1 MSGIVA
7 IVGRP
12 NVGKSTIFNR
22 LVGERKAIVDDM
34 SGVTRDRHYGTSEW
48 NNREFTVIDTGG
60 YVTNSDDIFEKS
72 IREQV
77 EIAIDEADL
86 LLFMVDVTTDITDLD
101 ESFARFLRKTNKPV
115 IVAVN
120 KVDNNERL
128 LMSHSFYGLGFEN
141 QYPISSVSG
150 SGTGDL
156 MDAIIEHLP
165 APLEDDDNELPRISL
180 IGRPNVG
187 KSSLCNVLLGEE
199 RNIVTDIA
207 GTTRDT
213 IDSHYN
219 AFGKDFILVDTAG
232 VRKKGKNMDNVEF
245 YSVMR
250 SIKAIESSDV
260 VLLVI
265 DATQGME
272 AQDVNLFSLAAKNG
286 KGLVILV
293 NKWDLVEKDHKS
305 TKYYIE
311 EIHEKIAP
319 FTDVPVIFVSALTK
333 QRVFKAVE
341 TAIEVFENTQKRVS
355 TSKLNDLMLEIIQQ
369 TPPPSK
375 KGKYIKIKYVTQLKS
390 KRVSFAFFCNLPQ
403 YIGDAYKRFL
413 ENQLR
418 KHFDFKGVPIN
429 IYFRQK

>member
-22 LVGERKAIVDDM
+22 LQGERKAIVDDQ

-48 NNREFTVIDTGG
+48 NNREFTIIDTGG
-60 YVTNSDDIFEKS
+60 YVTNSEDVFEKS

-77 EIAIDEADL
+77 EIAIEEADV
-86 LLFMVDVTTDITDLD
+86 LLFMVDVLTDITDLD

-115 IVAVN
+115 IVVVN

-128 LMSHSFYGLGFEN
+128 LMSHQFYGLGFEHL
-141 QYPISSVSG
+141 YPVSSISG

-156 MDAIIEHLP
+156 LDAIVTFLP
-165 APLEDDDNELPRISL
+165 PEKEEVEDDLPRISL

-213 IDSHYN
+213 IDSRYS
-219 AFGKDFILVDTAG
+219 AYGMDFTLVDTAG
-232 VRKKGKNMDNVEF
+232 VRKKGKTMDNVEF

-260 VLLVI
+260 VLLVL
-265 DATQGME
+265 DATQGLE
-272 AQDVNLFSLAAKNG
+272 SQDVNLYSLAAKNG
-286 KGLVILV
+286 KGLVVLV

-305 TKYYIE
+305 TKYYSDDIRE
-311 EIHEKIAP
+311 RLAP
-319 FTDVPVIFVSALTK
+319 FNDVPILFISAKTK

-341 TAIEVFENTQKRVS
+341 TAIEVYHNTQKKVS
-355 TSKLNDLMLEIIQQ
+355 TAKLNEIMLEIIQE

-375 KGKYIKIKYVTQLKS
+375 KGKYIKIKYITQIKTR
-390 KRVSFAFFCNLPQ
+390 KVSFAFFCNLPQ

-418 KHFDFKGVPIN
+418 KNFDFTGVPIT
-429 IYFRQK
+429 IFFRKK

>member
-22 LVGERKAIVDDM
+22 LQGERKAIVDDS
-34 SGVTRDRHYGTSEW
+34 SGVTRDRHYGTTDW
-48 NNREFTVIDTGG
+48 GNREFTIIDTGG
-60 YVTNSDDIFEKS
+60 YVTNSNDVFEKS
-72 IREQV
+72 IRDQV
-77 EIAIDEADL
+77 EIAISEADL
-86 LLFMVDVTTDITDLD
+86 VVFMVDVTTGVTDLD
-101 ESFARFLRKTNKPV
+101 ESFTRFLRKTYKPV
-115 IVAVN
+115 IVVVN

-128 LMSHSFYGLGFEN
+128 MMSHQFYSLGYEHLF
-141 QYPISSVSG
+141 PLSSISG
-150 SGTGDL
+150 SGTGEL
-156 MDAIIEHLP
+156 MDEIIKQLP
-165 APLEDDDNELPRISL
+165 PEVETQKSDLPRLSL

-207 GTTRDT
+207 GTTRDA
-213 IDSHYN
+213 IDTHYS
-219 AFGKDFILVDTAG
+219 AFGMDFTLVDTAG
-232 VRKKGKNMDNVEF
+232 VRKKGKTMDNVEF

-260 VLLVI
+260 VLLI
-265 DATQGME
+265 LDATIGME

-311 EIHEKIAP
+311 EIHERIAP
-319 FTDVPVIFVSALTK
+319 FTDVPIIFVSALTK

-341 TAIEVFENTQKRVS
+341 TAIEVYQNTQKHIP
-355 TSKLNDLMLEIIQQ
+355 TSKLNDIMLEVIEE
-369 TPPPSK
+369 TPPPAK
-375 KGKYIKIKYVTQLKS
+375 KGKYIKIKYITQIKT
-390 KRVSFAFFCNLPQ
+390 KKMSFAFFCNLPQ
-403 YIGDAYKRFL
+403 YVGDSYKRFL

-418 KHFDFKGVPIN
+418 ERFGFTGVPIS
-429 IYFRQK
+429 IFFRKK

>member
-22 LVGERKAIVDDM
+22 LQGERKAIVDDS
-34 SGVTRDRHYGTSEW
+34 SGVTRDRHYGTTDW
-48 NNREFTVIDTGG
+48 GNREFTIIDTGG
-60 YVTNSDDIFEKS
+60 YVTNSNDVFEKS
-72 IREQV
+72 IRDQV
-77 EIAIDEADL
+77 EIAISEADL
-86 LLFMVDVTTDITDLD
+86 VVFMVDVTTGVTDLD
-101 ESFARFLRKTNKPV
+101 ESFTRFLRKTNKPV
-115 IVAVN
+115 IVVVN

-128 LMSHSFYGLGFEN
+128 MMSHQFYSLGYEHLF
-141 QYPISSVSG
+141 PLSSISG
-150 SGTGDL
+150 SGTGEL
-156 MDAIIEHLP
+156 MDEIIKQLQPEV
-165 APLEDDDNELPRISL
+165 ETQKSDLPRLSL

-207 GTTRDT
+207 GTTRDA
-213 IDSHYN
+213 IDTHYS
-219 AFGKDFILVDTAG
+219 AFGMDFTLVDTAG
-232 VRKKGKNMDNVEF
+232 VRKKGKTMDNVEF

-260 VLLVI
+260 VLLI
-265 DATQGME
+265 LDATIGME

-311 EIHEKIAP
+311 EIHERIAP
-319 FTDVPVIFVSALTK
+319 FTDVPIIFVSALTK

-341 TAIEVFENTQKRVS
+341 TAIEVYQNTQKHIP
-355 TSKLNDLMLEIIQQ
+355 TSKLNDIMLEVIEE
-369 TPPPSK
+369 TPPPAK
-375 KGKYIKIKYVTQLKS
+375 KGKYIKIKYITQIKT
-390 KRVSFAFFCNLPQ
+390 KKMSFAFFCNLPQ
-403 YIGDAYKRFL
+403 YVGDSYKRFL

-418 KHFDFKGVPIN
+418 ERFGFTGVPIS
-429 IYFRQK
+429 IFFRKK

>member
-22 LVGERKAIVDDM
+22 LQGERKAIVDDA
-34 SGVTRDRHYGTSEW
+34 SGVTRDRHYGKTDW
-48 NNREFTVIDTGG
+48 GNREFTIIDTGG
-60 YVTNSDDIFEKS
+60 YVTNSNDVFEKS

-77 EIAIDEADL
+77 EIAISEADVL
-86 LLFMVDVTTDITDLD
+86 VFMVDVTTDITDLD
-101 ESFARFLRKTNKPV
+101 ESFARFLRKTNMPI

-128 LMSHSFYGLGFEN
+128 MQSHQFYSLGFEHV
-141 QYPISSVSG
+141 YPISSISG
-150 SGTGDL
+150 SGTGEL
-156 MDAIIEHLP
+156 MDAIIKFLP
-165 APLEDDDNELPRISL
+165 EEIEQNDEDLPRISL
-180 IGRPNVG
+180 VGRPNVG

-213 IDSHYN
+213 IDTRYSAY
-219 AFGKDFILVDTAG
+219 GMDFTLVDTAG
-232 VRKKGKNMDNVEF
+232 VRKKGKTMDNVEF

-260 VLLVI
+260 VLLII

-286 KGLVILV
+286 KGIVILV
-293 NKWDLVEKDHKS
+293 NKWDLMEKDHKS

-311 EIHEKIAP
+311 EIHERIAP
-319 FTDVPVIFVSALTK
+319 LTDIPIIFVSALTK

-341 TAIEVFENTQKRVS
+341 TAIEVFNNTKKHIS
-355 TSKLNDLMLEIIQQ
+355 TSKLNDLMLEIIKE
-369 TPPPSK
+369 TPPPAK
-375 KGKYIKIKYVTQLKS
+375 KGKYIKIKYITQIKT
-390 KRVSFAFFCNLPQ
+390 KKMSFAFFCNLPQ
-403 YIGDAYKRFL
+403 YVGDAYKRFL
-413 ENQLR
+413 ENKLR
-418 KHFDFKGVPIN
+418 EHFDFTGVPIS
-429 IYFRQK
+429 IFFRKK

>member
-22 LVGERKAIVDDM
+22 LQGERKAIVDDS
-34 SGVTRDRHYGTSEW
+34 SGVTRDRHYGTTDW
-48 NNREFTVIDTGG
+48 GNREFTIIDTGG
-60 YVTNSDDIFEKS
+60 YVVNSNDVFEKS
-72 IREQV
+72 IRDQV
-77 EIAIDEADL
+77 EIAISEADVL
-86 LLFMVDVTTDITDLD
+86 IFMVDVTTDITDLD
-101 ESFARFLRKTNKPV
+101 ESFARFLRKTKKPV
-115 IVAVN
+115 LLAVN

-128 LMSHSFYGLGFEN
+128 IMSNVFYSLGYEN
-141 QYPISSVSG
+141 IYPLSSISG
-150 SGTGDL
+150 SGTGEL
-156 MDAIIEHLP
+156 MDAILELLPPEIEQD
-165 APLEDDDNELPRISL
+165 ENELPRLSL
-180 IGRPNVG
+180 IGRPNVE

-213 IDSHYN
+213 IDTRYSAY
-219 AFGKDFILVDTAG
+219 GMDFTLVDTAG
-232 VRKKGKNMDNVEF
+232 VRKKGKTMDNVEF

-260 VLLVI
+260 VLLII
-265 DATQGME
+265 DATIGLE
-272 AQDVNLFSLAAKNG
+272 SQDVNLFSLPAKNG
-286 KGLVILV
+286 KGIVILV

-305 TKYYIE
+305 TKFYIE

-319 FTDVPVIFVSALTK
+319 FTDVPIIFVSALTK

-341 TAIEVFENTQKRVS
+341 TAITVYKNTQKHIS
-355 TSKLNDLMLEIIQQ
+355 TSKLNDVMLEIINE

-375 KGKYIKIKYVTQLKS
+375 KGKYIKIKYVTQIKTR
-390 KRVSFAFFCNLPQ
+390 KMSFAFFCNLPQ
-403 YIGDAYKRFL
+403 YVGDSYKRFI

-418 KHFDFKGVPIN
+418 EHFDFTGVPIS
-429 IYFRQK
+429 IFFRKK

>member
-22 LVGERKAIVDDM
+22 LQGERKAIVDDA
-34 SGVTRDRHYGTSEW
+34 SGVTRDRHYGTSDW
-48 NNREFTVIDTGG
+48 GNREFTIIDTGG
-60 YVTNSDDIFEKS
+60 YVTNSNDVFEKS

-77 EIAIDEADL
+77 EIAISEADVL
-86 LLFMVDVTTDITDLD
+86 IFMVDVTTGITDLD
-101 ESFARFLRKTNKPV
+101 ESFTRFLRKTNKPI

-128 LMSHSFYGLGFEN
+128 MMSHQFYSLGFEHVF
-141 QYPISSVSG
+141 PVSSISG
-150 SGTGDL
+150 SGTGELLDE
-156 MDAIIEHLP
+156 IIKELP
-165 APLEDDDNELPRISL
+165 DEVLQEESDLPRISL

-213 IDSHYN
+213 IDTKYSAY
-219 AFGKDFILVDTAG
+219 GMDFTLVDTAG
-232 VRKKGKNMDNVEF
+232 VRKKGKTMDNIEF

-250 SIKAIESSDV
+250 SIKAIEGSDV
-260 VLLVI
+260 VMIVI
-265 DATQGME
+265 DATTGME

-286 KGLVILV
+286 KGIVILV

-311 EIHEKIAP
+311 EVHAKIAP
-319 FTDVPVIFVSALTK
+319 FTDVPIIFVSALTK

-341 TAIEVFENTQKRVS
+341 TAIEVYQNTQKHIP
-355 TSKLNDLMLEIIQQ
+355 TSKLNDILLEIIKE
-369 TPPPSK
+369 TPPPAK
-375 KGKYIKIKYVTQLKS
+375 KGKYIKIKYITQIKTR
-390 KRVSFAFFCNLPQ
+390 KVSFAFFCNLPQ
-403 YIGDAYKRFL
+403 YVGDAYKRFL

-418 KHFDFKGVPIN
+418 KHFDFTGVPIS
-429 IYFRQK
+429 IFFRKK

>member
-12 NVGKSTIFNR
+12 NVGKSTVFNR
-22 LVGERKAIVDDM
+22 LQGERKAIVDDS
-34 SGVTRDRHYGTSEW
+34 SGVTRDRHYGTTDW
-48 NNREFTVIDTGG
+48 GNREFTIIDTGG
-60 YVTNSDDIFEKS
+60 YVTNSNDIFEKS
-72 IREQV
+72 IRDQV
-77 EIAIDEADL
+77 EIAISEADVL
-86 LLFMVDVTTDITDLD
+86 VFMVDVTTDITDLD

-128 LMSHSFYGLGFEN
+128 MQSHSFYSLGFEHV
-141 QYPISSVSG
+141 YPISSISG
-150 SGTGDL
+150 SGTGEL
-156 MDAIIEHLP
+156 MDAIIGMLP
-165 APLEDDDNELPRISL
+165 EEVEQVKDELPRLSL

-213 IDSHYN
+213 IDTRYS
-219 AFGKDFILVDTAG
+219 AFGMDFTLVDTAG
-232 VRKKGKNMDNVEF
+232 VRKKGKTMDNVEF

-260 VLLVI
+260 VMLIL
-265 DATQGME
+265 DATVGME
-272 AQDVNLFSLAAKNG
+272 SQDVNLFSLAAKNG

-319 FTDVPVIFVSALTK
+319 FTDVPIIFVSALTK

-341 TAIEVFENTQKRVS
+341 TAIEVYQNTQKHIS
-355 TSKLNDLMLEIIQQ
+355 TSKLNDVMLEIIGE
-369 TPPPSK
+369 TPPPAK
-375 KGKYIKIKYVTQLKS
+375 KGKYIKIKYVTQIKT
-390 KRVSFAFFCNLPQ
+390 KKVSFAFFCNLPQ
-403 YIGDAYKRFL
+403 YVGDSYKRFL
-413 ENQLR
+413 ENKLR
-418 KHFDFKGVPIN
+418 ERFDFTGVPIS
-429 IYFRQK
+429 IFFRKK

>member
-165 APLEDDDNELPRISL
+165 APLEDDYNELPRISL

>member
-22 LVGERKAIVDDM
+22 LQGERKAIVDDA
-34 SGVTRDRHYGTSEW
+34 SGVTRDRHYGTSDW
-48 NNREFTVIDTGG
+48 GNREFTIIDTGG
-60 YVTNSDDIFEKS
+60 YVTNSNDVFEKS

-77 EIAIDEADL
+77 EIAISEADV
-86 LLFMVDVTTDITDLD
+86 LLFMVDVTTGITDLD
-101 ESFARFLRKTNKPV
+101 ESFTRFLRKTNKPI

-128 LMSHSFYGLGFEN
+128 MMSNEFYSLGFEHVF
-141 QYPISSVSG
+141 PVSSISG

-156 MDAIIEHLP
+156 LDEIIKLLP
-165 APLEDDDNELPRISL
+165 DEVLQEDTELPRISL

-213 IDSHYN
+213 IDTKYSAY
-219 AFGKDFILVDTAG
+219 GMDFILVDTAG
-232 VRKKGKNMDNVEF
+232 VRKKGKTMDNVEF

-250 SIKAIESSDV
+250 SIKAIEGSDV
-260 VLLVI
+260 VMIII
-265 DATQGME
+265 DATTGME

-286 KGLVILV
+286 KGIVILV

-311 EIHEKIAP
+311 EIHAKIAP
-319 FTDVPVIFVSALTK
+319 FTDVPIIFVSALTK

-341 TAIEVFENTQKRVS
+341 TAIQVYENTQKHIS
-355 TSKLNDLMLEIIQQ
+355 TSKLNEVLLEIIKE
-369 TPPPSK
+369 TPPPAK
-375 KGKYIKIKYVTQLKS
+375 KGKYIKIKYITQIKTR
-390 KRVSFAFFCNLPQ
+390 KVSFAFFCNLPQ
-403 YIGDAYKRFL
+403 YVGDAYKRFL

-418 KHFDFKGVPIN
+418 KHFDFTGVPIS
-429 IYFRQK
+429 IFFRKK

>member
-22 LVGERKAIVDDM
+22 LQGERKAIVDDS

-48 NNREFTVIDTGG
+48 NNREFTIIDTGG
-60 YVTNSDDIFEKS
+60 YVTNSEDIFEKS
-72 IREQV
+72 IRQQV
-77 EIAIDEADL
+77 EIAIAEADVL
-86 LLFMVDVTTDITDLD
+86 IFMVDVTTDITDLD
-101 ESFARFLRKTNKPV
+101 ESFARFLRKTNKP
-115 IVAVN
+115 ILVAVN

-128 LMSHSFYGLGFEN
+128 LMSHQFYGLGFEHL
-141 QYPISSVSG
+141 YPVSSISG
-150 SGTGDL
+150 SGTGEL
-156 MDAIIEHLP
+156 MDAIVEMLP
-165 APLEDDDNELPRISL
+165 PEQEDLKSDLPRISL

-213 IDSHYN
+213 IDTNYSAYGME
-219 AFGKDFILVDTAG
+219 FTLVDTAG
-232 VRKKGKNMDNVEF
+232 VRKKGKTMDNIEF

-260 VLLVI
+260 VLLIV

-286 KGLVILV
+286 KGVVILV
-293 NKWDLVEKDHKS
+293 NKWDLMEKDHKS
-305 TKYYIE
+305 TKYYTEDIQ
-311 EIHEKIAP
+311 EKIAP
-319 FTDVPVIFVSALTK
+319 FTDVPILFISAKTK

-341 TAIEVFENTQKRVS
+341 TAIEVYKNTQKRVS
-355 TSKLNDLMLEIIQQ
+355 TSSLNDILLEIIQA

-390 KRVSFAFFCNLPQ
+390 KKVSFAFFCNLPQ
-403 YIGDAYKRFL
+403 YIGDAYRRFL
-413 ENQLR
+413 ENQIR
-418 KHFDFKGVPIN
+418 KHFDFSGVPIS
-429 IYFRQK
+429 IFFRKK

>member
-22 LVGERKAIVDDM
+22 LQGERKAIVDDQ
-34 SGVTRDRHYGTSEW
+34 SGVTRDRHYGTTDW
-48 NNREFTVIDTGG
+48 GNREFTIIDTGG
-60 YVTNSDDIFEKS
+60 YVTNSDDVFEKS

-77 EIAIDEADL
+77 EIAIDEADV

-115 IVAVN
+115 LVVVN

-128 LMSHSFYGLGFEN
+128 LMHHQFYALGFEHVF
-141 QYPISSVSG
+141 PVSSISG

-156 MDAIIEHLP
+156 MDALVTFLP
-165 APLEDDDNELPRISL
+165 TEVEETDDELPRISL

-213 IDSHYN
+213 IDTKYSAY
-219 AFGKDFILVDTAG
+219 GMDFTLVDTAG
-232 VRKKGKNMDNVEF
+232 VRKKGKTMDNVEF

-260 VLLVI
+260 VLLI
-265 DATQGME
+265 LDATMGME

-286 KGLVILV
+286 KGVVILV

-319 FTDVPVIFVSALTK
+319 FTDVPIVFISAKTK

-341 TAIEVFENTQKRVS
+341 TAIEVYNNTQKRVS
-355 TSKLNDLMLEIIQQ
+355 TAKLNDLMLEIIQE

-375 KGKYIKIKYVTQLKS
+375 KGKYIKIKYVTQIKT
-390 KRVSFAFFCNLPQ
+390 KKVSFAFFCNLPQ

-418 KHFDFKGVPIN
+418 KHFDFTGVPIN
-429 IYFRQK
+429 IFFRKK

>member
-22 LVGERKAIVDDM
+22 LQGERKAIVDDS
-34 SGVTRDRHYGTSEW
+34 SGVTRDRHYGTTDW
-48 NNREFTVIDTGG
+48 GNREFTIIDTGG
-60 YVTNSDDIFEKS
+60 YVTNSNDVFEKS
-72 IREQV
+72 IRDQV
-77 EIAIDEADL
+77 EIAISEADVL
-86 LLFMVDVTTDITDLD
+86 IFMVDVTTDITDLD

-115 IVAVN
+115 LLTVN

-128 LMSHSFYGLGFEN
+128 IMSNVFYSLGYEN
-141 QYPISSVSG
+141 IYPLSSISG
-150 SGTGDL
+150 SGTGEL
-156 MDAIIEHLP
+156 MDAILELLP
-165 APLEDDDNELPRISL
+165 PEVEQDDNELPRLSL

-213 IDSHYN
+213 IDTRYSAY
-219 AFGKDFILVDTAG
+219 GMDFTLVDTAG
-232 VRKKGKNMDNVEF
+232 VRKKGKTMDNVEF

-260 VLLVI
+260 VLLII
-265 DATQGME
+265 DATIGLE
-272 AQDVNLFSLAAKNG
+272 SQDVNLFSLAAKNG

-305 TKYYIE
+305 TKFYIE

-319 FTDVPVIFVSALTK
+319 FTDVPIIFVSALTK

-341 TAIEVFENTQKRVS
+341 TAIDVYKNTQKHIS
-355 TSKLNDLMLEIIQQ
+355 TSKLNDVMLEIIGE

-375 KGKYIKIKYVTQLKS
+375 KGKYIKIKYVTQIKTR
-390 KRVSFAFFCNLPQ
+390 KMSFAFFCNLPQ
-403 YIGDAYKRFL
+403 YVGDSYKRFL
-413 ENQLR
+413 ENKLR
-418 KHFDFKGVPIN
+418 EHFEFTGVPIS
-429 IYFRQK
+429 IFFRKK

>member
-1 MSGIVA
+1 MGGIVA

-22 LVGERKAIVDDM
+22 LHGARKAIVDDV
-34 SGVTRDRHYGTSEW
+34 SGVTRDRHYGVSDW
-48 NNREFTVIDTGG
+48 GNREFTIIDTGG
-60 YVTNSDDIFEKS
+60 YVTGSDDVFETS

-77 EIAIDEADL
+77 EIAIAEADV

-101 ESFARFLRKTNKPV
+101 QSFAKHLRKTNKPV

-128 LMSHSFYGLGFEN
+128 MMSHQFYALGFDEV
-141 QYPISSVSG
+141 YPVSSMSG
-150 SGTGDL
+150 SGTGEL
-156 MDAIIEHLP
+156 LDALITKLP
-165 APLEDDDNELPRISL
+165 PESLAKEDDLPRLSL

-187 KSSLCNVLLGEE
+187 KSSLCNVLLGQE

-213 IDSHYN
+213 IDTKYSAY
-219 AFGKDFILVDTAG
+219 GMDFTLVDTAG
-232 VRKKGKNMDNVEF
+232 VRKKGKTMDNIEF

-260 VLLVI
+260 VLLI
-265 DATQGME
+265 LDATLGME

-286 KGLVILV
+286 KGIVILV

-311 EIHEKIAP
+311 AIHEKIAP
-319 FTDVPVIFVSALTK
+319 FTDVPIIFISAKTK

-341 TAIEVFENTQKRVS
+341 TAIEVYQNTKKHVP
-355 TSKLNDLMLEIIQQ
+355 TSKLNDLMLEIIQE

-390 KRVSFAFFCNLPQ
+390 KSISFAFFCNLPQ

-413 ENQLR
+413 ENKLR
-418 KHFDFKGVPIN
+418 QNFDFTGVPIN
-429 IYFRQK
+429 IYFRKK

>member
-22 LVGERKAIVDDM
+22 LQGERKAIVDDS
-34 SGVTRDRHYGTSEW
+34 SGVTRDRHYGTTDW
-48 NNREFTVIDTGG
+48 GNREFTIIDTGG
-60 YVTNSDDIFEKS
+60 YVVNSNDVFEKS
-72 IREQV
+72 IRDQV
-77 EIAIDEADL
+77 EIAISEADVL
-86 LLFMVDVTTDITDLD
+86 IFMVDVTTDVTDLD
-101 ESFARFLRKTNKPV
+101 ESFARFLRKTKKPV
-115 IVAVN
+115 LLAVN

-128 LMSHSFYGLGFEN
+128 IMSNVFYSLGYEN
-141 QYPISSVSG
+141 IYPISSISG
-150 SGTGDL
+150 SGTGEL
-156 MDAIIEHLP
+156 MDAILELLPPEIEQD
-165 APLEDDDNELPRISL
+165 ENELPRLSL

-213 IDSHYN
+213 IDTRYSAY
-219 AFGKDFILVDTAG
+219 GMDFTLVDTAG
-232 VRKKGKNMDNVEF
+232 VRKKGKTMDNVEF

-250 SIKAIESSDV
+250 SVKAIESSDV
-260 VLLVI
+260 VLLII
-265 DATQGME
+265 DATIGLE
-272 AQDVNLFSLAAKNG
+272 SQDVNLFSLAAKNG
-286 KGLVILV
+286 KGIVILV

-319 FTDVPVIFVSALTK
+319 FTDVPIVFVSALTK

-341 TAIEVFENTQKRVS
+341 TAITVYKNTQKHVS
-355 TSKLNDLMLEIIQQ
+355 TSKLNDVMLEIIKE
-369 TPPPSK
+369 TPPPAK
-375 KGKYIKIKYVTQLKS
+375 KGKYIKIKYVTQIKTR
-390 KRVSFAFFCNLPQ
+390 KMSFAFFCNLPQ
-403 YIGDAYKRFL
+403 YVGDAYKRFI

-418 KHFDFKGVPIN
+418 EHFDFTGVPIS
-429 IYFRQK
+429 IFFRKK